1 MWLEEEIFGSRSL
14 EAGLWKQV
22 FGRKVDRL
30 KGGVVSAAERRD
42 TYAETAERENFKS
55 ELT

>member
-14 EAGLWKQV
+14 EGGLWKQV